1 MKNILRFIAFDS
13 EIEDEETINVDE
25 LKFAFQIGYQL
36 LQRISSVD
44 LVSNPQIP
52 NEKDPYNSYGS
63 DVEGGLVQA
72 LYGEDGE
79 SIPIS
84 SVVGLAIAQPDVQT
98 FLGIFSK
105 GKVIVSKPTG
115 DPNLLGPSAPSGK
128 DVGSDLDAPTSL
140 NKAGVSGGANK
151 GRRHDKNRTSSN
163 SQQRKN

>member
-1 MKNILRFIAFDS
+1 MQHILRFIAFDS

-63 DVEGGLVQA
+63 DVEGGVIQA
-72 LYGEDGE
+72 LYAAGGE

-84 SVVGLAIAQPDVQT
+84 AVTGLAISQPDIQN
-98 FLGIFSK
+98 FLSIFSK
-105 GKVIVSKPTG
+105 GKVLISKPMA
-115 DPNLLGPSAPSGK
+115 DANLLGPSGPSRKGA
-128 DVGSDLDAPTSL
+128 GSDLDAPTSL
-140 NKAGVSGGANK
+140 NQSGVSGGAK
-151 GRRHDKNRTSSN
+151 KSRRQDKTRMSSN